1 MEAWGEA
8 LVELARGGYAPL
20 RQLWWC
26 ALDPSGL
33 KSLRMTPEQRIE
45 AIRRRDLW
53 HDLIGFDRGSLML
66 LGAAKTLSLIFSV
79 VLITPTFA
87 QALCPVDDVM
97 VRGRVDHAPRNT
109 RVRVQLMYSRDIPG
123 ESGDVTFE
131 DGRFSIPVEFLTQSR
146 RPVVDGK
153 LGKCGR
159 SPKTVIVT
167 LVDQDHEY
175 DRVTLD
181 FAKDFKMTGSSG
193 YIVRSEVVLDGS
205 R

>member
-1 MEAWGEA
+1 
-8 LVELARGGYAPL
+8 
-20 RQLWWC
+20 
-26 ALDPSGL
+26 
-33 KSLRMTPEQRIE
+33 MTAEQWIE

-53 HDLIGFDRGSLML
+53 HDLIGSTGGSLML

-79 VLITPTFA
+79 VLITSAFS

-131 DGRFSIPVEFLTQSR
+131 DGRFSIPVEFLTQIR
-146 RPVVDGK
+146 RPVVGGM

-175 DRVTLD
+175 DRITLD